1 MKKLVILTILSLMSL
16 SCFSQ
21 TGISKDTTKVVISQS
36 IAKQIAKDLI
46 RLDGCTEELKLTQE
60 KLILTQQREV
70 IKDSTINLLVEKD
83 TINQTIIRKKDDQII
98 VLQEEVK
105 SLKKDIRRSKFE
117 NTIYKVGTIVG
128 VLVITFLIA
137 AN

>member
-1 MKKLVILTILSLMSL
+1 MSL

-21 TGISKDTTKVVISQS
+21 TGISKDTTKVVISQQV
-36 IAKQIAKDLI
+36 AKQIAKDLI
-46 RLDGCTEELKLTQE
+46 RLDGCVEELKLTQE
-60 KLILTQQREV
+60 KLILTQQRES
-70 IKDSTINLLVEKD
+70 IKDSTIVLLNDKD
-83 TINQTIIRKKDDQII
+83 STNQTIIRKKDDQII

-128 VLVITFLIA
+128 ALAITFLIA
-137 AN
+137 TH

>member
-1 MKKLVILTILSLMSL
+1 MKKLVILTILSLVSL

-21 TGISKDTTKVVISQS
+21 TGISKDTTKVVISQQV
-36 IAKQIAKDLI
+36 AKQIAKDLI
-46 RLDGCTEELKLTQE
+46 RLDGCVEELKLTQE
-60 KLILTQQREV
+60 KLILTQQRES
-70 IKDSTINLLVEKD
+70 IKDSTIVLLNDKD
-83 TINQTIIRKKDDQII
+83 STNQTIIRKKDDQII

-128 VLVITFLIA
+128 ALAITFLIA
-137 AN
+137 TH

>member
-1 MKKLVILTILSLMSL
+1 MTILSLVSL

-21 TGISKDTTKVVISQS
+21 TGISKDTTKVVISQQV
-36 IAKQIAKDLI
+36 AKQIAKDLI
-46 RLDGCTEELKLTQE
+46 RLDGCVEELKLTQE
-60 KLILTQQREV
+60 KLILTQQRES
-70 IKDSTINLLVEKD
+70 IKDSTIVLLNDKD
-83 TINQTIIRKKDDQII
+83 STNQTIIRKKDDQII

-128 VLVITFLIA
+128 ALAITFLIA
-137 AN
+137 TH